1 MKVIA
6 TVGLPG
12 SGKGEAASVARDEGV
27 PVVTMGDVVRDA
39 CRERG
44 LDPSEH
50 HGQVAKAL
58 REEEGLDAIAARTL
72 PPVREHLAAH
82 DTVLVD
88 GVRSDVEVDR
98 FVSAFGNDFVLVSI
112 EAPFE
117 LRAERLLERA
127 RDDSDLDREAIRE
140 REQRERGFGMAA
152 AMDRAD
158 VRIENT
164 GSLAAFRQQVRRL
177 LRDGPEA
184 LRDADVGEGDE

>member
-58 REEEGLDAIAARTL
+58 REEEGRDAIAARTL
-72 PPVREHLAAH
+72 PPVREHLADH

-98 FVSAFGNDFVLVSI
+98 FVSAFGDDFVLVSI

-164 GSLAAFRQQVRRL
+164 GSLAAFREQVRRL

-184 LRDADVGEGDE
+184 LREADVGGGDE